1 MLPDLLQIL
10 QTLVLSP
17 HDGGHPPQG
26 RPLELLAPVQRVS
39 ELEEPD
45 IVLGHVVDE
54 VAGGVDLSQRQ
65 LVMVLAAT
73 IAVLHVRSFQIHKIN
88 ESTPCHKEHS

>member
-1 MLPDLLQIL
+1 MLPHLLQVL

-26 RPLELLAPVQRVS
+26 RPLELLAPVQGVS

-45 IVLGHVVDE
+45 IVLGNVVNQ
-54 VAGGVDLSQRQ
+54 VTSSVDLTQSQFVMILESKTQ
-65 LVMVLAAT
+65 IKLVT
-73 IAVLHVRSFQIHKIN
+73 
-88 ESTPCHKEHS
+88 C

>member
-1 MLPDLLQIL
+1 MLPHLLQIL

-26 RPLELLAPVQRVS
+26 RPLQLLAPVQRVS

-45 IVLGHVVDE
+45 IVLGNVVNQ
-54 VAGGVDLSQRQ
+54 VTSSVDLTQSQFVMILESKTQ
-65 LVMVLAAT
+65 IKLVT
-73 IAVLHVRSFQIHKIN
+73 
-88 ESTPCHKEHS
+88 C